1 MTTTSPLLS
10 FGIFALFMSGFVF
23 YLYLI
28 IKRATRKSKSVLM
41 TPEMKAALNTEVTLT
56 SEEQKTMRRGL
67 IAAGVLIGIIL
78 LGFIATTGW
87 EYYRFVMTGEKV
99 TATIINKSSH
109 RSSGKRHRTTYTY
122 TLQATVNDV
131 VVKDSYSA
139 GSSGGYAVGDVITAY
154 ATNESSPE
162 LAIAGV
168 EDRDPLFEI
177 FYVLGLGGVSFL
189 AVRQWKKIRSGKM
202 RLANLPLKYR
212 NERLRM
218 LRVGTS
224 VSVPTRVQI
233 SAPRATTASGL
244 PTYTIGPGNEG
255 NDGSNYKV

>member
-1 MTTTSPLLS
+1 MTMNSQLLS

-23 YLYLI
+23 YMYLI
-28 IKRATRKSKSVLM
+28 IKRATRKSKAVPM
-41 TPEMKAALNTEVTLT
+41 TPEMKAALNMEVALT
-56 SEEQKTMRRGL
+56 PEEQGSMRKGL
-67 IAAGVLIGIIL
+67 VMASALVGIIL
-78 LGFIATTGW
+78 LGLITITGW
-87 EYYRFVMTGEKV
+87 QYYRFVVTGEKV

-122 TLQATVNDV
+122 TLQATVNNV

-154 ATNESSPE
+154 ATNESSPQ

-168 EDRDPLFEI
+168 EDRDPVFEI
-177 FYVLGLGGVSFL
+177 FYVLGLGGFSFL

-202 RLANLPLKYR
+202 RLANLPLRYR
-212 NERLRM
+212 KERLRSM
-218 LRVGTS
+218 QIGTS
-224 VSVPTRVQI
+224 VPGLTSVQTSVPR
-233 SAPRATTASGL
+233 PTTSSGL